1 MCSNFFW
8 AFLLS
13 IFSVKYLDNHKT
25 QNDANFQY
33 WYGNFAE
40 VILISLIFLC
50 FSMKTFVNSKKKTK
64 KNVDNGDS
72 EAVAQRCS
80 VKKVFLEI
88 SQNSLWNTCAR
99 VSFLQALDWKACNF
113 IKKRGVFFFKKKET
127 PTHRCFSVKFVK
139 FLVKPVLKNICE
151 RMLLFI
157 RLWFSEINHSP
168 CNNMK
173 GTIDKN

>member
-1 MCSNFFW
+1 MP
-8 AFLLS
+8 
-13 IFSVKYLDNHKT
+13 IFNTDMTVLQELYSFPWSFYGFQWKHSWI
-25 QNDANFQY
+25 QN
-33 WYGNFAE
+33 
-40 VILISLIFLC
+40 
-50 FSMKTFVNSKKKTK
+50 KKTK
-64 KNVDNGDS
+64 KTKQKNVHNGDS

-80 VKKVFLEI
+80 VKKVLLEI
-88 SQNSLWNTCAR
+88 SQNALWNTCAR

-113 IKKRGVFFFKKKET
+113 IKKRGVFFLKKKET

-139 FLVKPVLKNICE
+139 FLVKSILKNICE

-173 GTIDKN
+173 GTIDKNRLSSREKSIQ

>member
-1 MCSNFFW
+1 MPIFNTDMIILLKLYS
-8 AFLLS
+8 FLWSLY
-13 IFSVKYLDNHKT
+13 V
-25 QNDANFQY
+25 FQSKHS
-33 WYGNFAE
+33 W
-40 VILISLIFLC
+40 IQ
-50 FSMKTFVNSKKKTK
+50 KKKKKKKT
-64 KNVDNGDS
+64 VHNGDS
-72 EAVAQRCS
+72 EAVAKRCS

-88 SQNSLWNTCAR
+88 SQNSLRNTCAR